1 MVDQLSWGII
11 GPGRIARAFAGQL
24 PLSRTGRLV
33 AVGSRDKARA
43 DAFASEFGAAR
54 AHGSYQDVLDDPEV
68 DAVYIATPHPAHV
81 QWVIQAARAGKH
93 ILCEKP
99 LAVTWAH
106 AMAAVEA
113 ARQHDVFLMEAYM
126 YRCHPQIRLLA
137 DLVRDGA
144 IGTVTHVRAQFAFA
158 APHNPTSR
166 LYAAE
171 LGGGGILDVG
181 GYPVSAARLVAGA
194 ARGQL
199 FADPVT
205 VTGAGTIG
213 DTGIDEWALASLDF
227 GDGLSA
233 QVVTGV
239 RLATDDMLRVEGSAG
254 YLEVA
259 RPWLQPEGE
268 PGLVTVHRVGEPP
281 REVTTPATAQ
291 YAAEADAVADHLADR
306 QAPQMSWADSL
317 GNAAALDAWRAAIGL
332 EYPIERAIP
341 TVHNGPLARA
351 ADHRMPYGR
360 LPGIDKP
367 VSRLVMGVDNQRDLT
382 HAAVM
387 FDDFVEQGGNCFDTA
402 WLYGLGRHEELFG
415 RWVENRGIR
424 DQVVIIGKGCHTPH
438 CDPESLHRQLAES
451 LDRQR
456 TDHLDLYLMHR
467 DNVAI
472 PVGEF
477 VDAME
482 EELTAGRV
490 RAYGVSNWTL
500 DRVTEAT
507 EYADKH
513 GRAGF
518 AALSNHF
525 SLAEA
530 YAVPWDGCVH
540 VTDPASRSWL
550 RAHDLP
556 LLPWSS
562 QARGFFT
569 GRARPEDRTDSEL
582 VRCYYSDDNFARLA
596 RAEELAA
603 SLGVPATAV
612 ALAYVLHQPFPT
624 FPLIGPRT
632 TGETHG
638 SLRALDVELTPEQV
652 GWLENGS

>member
-24 PLSRTGRLV
+24 PLSRTGHLV
-33 AVGSRDKARA
+33 AVGSRDQARA
-43 DAFASEFGAAR
+43 EAFAAEFGAAH
-54 AHGSYQDVLDDPEV
+54 AYGSYQEVLDDAEV

-81 QWVIQAARAGKH
+81 HWVIQAAKAGKH

-113 ARQHDVFLMEAYM
+113 ARRYDVFLMEAYM
-126 YRCHPQIRLLA
+126 YRCHPQIQQLA

-144 IGTVTHVRAQFAFA
+144 IGAVHHIRAAFAFA
-158 APHNPTSR
+158 ATPNPTGR
-166 LYAAE
+166 LFAPE

-194 ARGQL
+194 ARGL
-199 FADPVT
+199 PFADPVG

-213 DTGIDEWALASLDF
+213 DTGIDEWALATLDF
-227 GDGLSA
+227 GDGLVA
-233 QVVTGV
+233 QVTAGV
-239 RLATDDMLRVEGSAG
+239 RLATADMLRVDGSAG

-259 RPWLQPEGE
+259 RPWLQPAGE
-268 PGLVTVHRVGEPP
+268 PGRITVHRVGESP
-281 REVTTPATAQ
+281 REVTTDVTAQ

-317 GNAAALDAWRAAIGL
+317 GNATVLDAWRAAIGL
-332 EYPIERAIP
+332 EYPIEQA
-341 TVHNGPLARA
+341 VHSGPLSRA
-351 ADHRMPYGR
+351 ADHRMSYGR
-360 LPGIDKP
+360 LPGIDTP

-402 WLYGLGRHEELFG
+402 WLYGHGRHEELFG
-415 RWVENRGIR
+415 QWVESRGIR
-424 DQVVIIGKGCHTPH
+424 DDVVVIGKGSHTPH

-451 LDRQR
+451 LHRQR

-467 DNVAI
+467 DNPDI

-490 RAYGVSNWTL
+490 RAYGVSNWKL

-507 EYADKH
+507 EYAAKH

-530 YAVPWDGCVH
+530 YAVPWEGCEH
-540 VTDPASRSWL
+540 VTDQASRQWL
-550 RAHDLP
+550 RSHDLP

-569 GRARPEDRTDSEL
+569 GRARPDDRSDEEL
-582 VRCYYSDDNFARLA
+582 VRCYYSDANFARLA

-603 SLGVPATAV
+603 ALGVPATAV

-632 TGETHG
+632 LGETHG
-638 SLRALDVELTPEQV
+638 SLRALDIELTPSQV
-652 GWLENGS
+652 DWLENGS